1 MKTKRE
7 TNRIVYVLVAVC
19 IVLLLHG
26 PMFEWWCETE
36 MGKFLNGINAF
47 CFLDTIALLLI
58 MLGCGVAIEI
68 PGLLSETGKHLRFM
82 VHESSLMV
90 NGYFNLDANNNCFE
104 HE

>member
-1 MKTKRE
+1 MKPMKT
-7 TNRIVYVLVAVC
+7 NQNSIGVVYVLVAVC

-36 MGKFLNGINAF
+36 VGKFLNGINAS

-68 PGLLSETGKHLRFM
+68 PGLLS
-82 VHESSLMV
+82 
-90 NGYFNLDANNNCFE
+90 
-104 HE
+104 